1 MNWTIPIRRETMM
14 STMFAEP
21 VVMTTETAFPADP
34 LIAPEVLDAEANE
47 FNYRPVPALVPA
59 SGAFVL
65 LSISAFIWDV
75 LVLVPVVS
83 FGLSLMAVRQ
93 IRRSPGEWSG
103 LTAALVFAVL
113 SFFAMSGSISLHA
126 YNYVTELPTGFERVS
141 FARDISD
148 RGFIV
153 RDGQTTVPPEVQ
165 ELSGK
170 PVFVKGFM
178 YPEQQTV
185 GLTRFVLCKDSG
197 DCCFGGQPKPT
208 DMIVVEMVPGKTINY
223 RAGLVSVAGVFEAR
237 PTVDTSGV
245 NPVYRVT
252 AERFGGAMTS
262 Y

>member
-1 MNWTIPIRRETMM
+1 
-14 STMFAEP
+14 
-21 VVMTTETAFPADP
+21 MTTE
-34 LIAPEVLDAEANE
+34 IATPTDVTPVPDVAGMELNE
-47 FNYRPVPALVPA
+47 FNYRPVPALVPV

-65 LSISAFIWDV
+65 LSVAAFIWDV

-83 FGLSLMAVRQ
+83 LGLSVMALRQ
-93 IRRSPGEWSG
+93 ILRSPREWSG
-103 LTAALVFAVL
+103 LTAATVFAVL
-113 SFFAMSGSISLHA
+113 SFIAAIGSVSLHA
-126 YNYVTELPTGFERVS
+126 FNYATELPKGYERVS
-141 FARDISD
+141 FARDISE

-153 RDGQTTVPPEVQ
+153 RDGQTSVPPEVQ

-178 YPEQQTV
+178 YPENQTV

-208 DMIVVEMVPGKTINY
+208 DMIVVEMAPGKTVNF
-223 RAGLVSVAGVFEAR
+223 RAGLVAVAGLFEAR
-237 PTVDTSGV
+237 PTVDASGI

-252 AERFGGAMTS
+252 ADRFGGAMTS

>member
-1 MNWTIPIRRETMM
+1 
-14 STMFAEP
+14 
-21 VVMTTETAFPADP
+21 MTTE
-34 LIAPEVLDAEANE
+34 IAASPTDVSSGSDLQEAELNE
-47 FNYRPVPALVPA
+47 FSYRPVPALVPV

-65 LSISAFIWDV
+65 LSIAAFIWDV

-83 FGLSLMAVRQ
+83 LGLSLMAWRQ
-93 IRRSPGEWSG
+93 IRRNPHEWSG
-103 LTAALVFAVL
+103 ATAATVFAAL
-113 SFFAMSGSISLHA
+113 SLIAVIGSVSLHA
-126 YNYVTELPTGFERVS
+126 YNYTTELPTGYERVS
-141 FARDISD
+141 FARDISE

-153 RDGQTTVPPEVQ
+153 KDGQTSVPPEVQ

-208 DMIVVEMVPGKTINY
+208 DMIVIEMAPGKTVNF
-223 RAGLVSVAGVFEAR
+223 RAGLVAVAGLFEAR
-237 PTVDTSGV
+237 PTVDASGI

-252 AERFGGAMTS
+252 ADRFGGAMTS